1 MSPARIILFAFV
13 LLSLASCGNSDGNK
27 PGRKMLIPDDKLV
40 AILTDT
46 YLTTSMMDLDP
57 YRSTWAQ
64 RDSILNY
71 IDVIT
76 SHGYTLD
83 QFDATMTYYFTG
95 KPKKLARIYDRV
107 TGNLLEME
115 TMIMTE
121 HGSAQLS
128 GDDNLWTGKASYSF
142 PEDYERDPVWFDMPA
157 VKTGVYLLSADIRI
171 FEDDRSRNPR
181 VTVYFSY
188 TDSTGVEKR
197 DYWPEFPLSKDGEFQ
212 NVTISHTL
220 DTIRGTRVRGWLLN
234 HDNQAGQWK
243 KHARIANISLRVE
256 TGTLDQRQ

>member
-1 MSPARIILFAFV
+1 MI
-13 LLSLASCGNSDGNK
+13 
-27 PGRKMLIPDDKLV
+27 IPDDRLV

-46 YLTTSMMDLDP
+46 YLTTSIMDLDP

-71 IDVIT
+71 IDVIR

-83 QFDATMTYYFTG
+83 QFYATMTYYFTDR
-95 KPKKLARIYDRV
+95 PKKLARIYDRV

-121 HGSAQLS
+121 YGSAQS
-128 GDDNLWTGKASYSF
+128 SAGDNLWTGKASYSF
-142 PEDYERDPVWFDMPA
+142 PEDFERDPVWFDLPA
-157 VKTGVYLLSADIRI
+157 TRTGMYVLSADIRI

-181 VTVYFSY
+181 VTLYFSY
-188 TDSTGVEKR
+188 TDSAGVEKR
-197 DYWPEFPLSKDGEFQ
+197 DYWQEFPLPKDGQFQ
-212 NVTISHTL
+212 NVTLTHTL
-220 DTIRGTRVRGWLLN
+220 DTIRGGTRIRGWLLN
-234 HDNQAGQWK
+234 HDQQAGPWK

-256 TGTLDQRQ
+256 SGTLDQRQ